1 MDRKQRGGP
10 QTEILLYFISIF
22 FLKGILRMRMGSGLI
37 CLPHEQAER
46 NKLRTID
53 YSFFFNTLIEE
64 LRVVKGLITY
74 GLGAD

>member
-1 MDRKQRGGP
+1 MKRAGAALVG
-10 QTEILLYFISIF
+10 ILL
-22 FLKGILRMRMGSGLI
+22 MRMCSGLI

-46 NKLRTID
+46 NELRTID
-53 YSFFFNTLIEE
+53 YSFFFNTLIEA